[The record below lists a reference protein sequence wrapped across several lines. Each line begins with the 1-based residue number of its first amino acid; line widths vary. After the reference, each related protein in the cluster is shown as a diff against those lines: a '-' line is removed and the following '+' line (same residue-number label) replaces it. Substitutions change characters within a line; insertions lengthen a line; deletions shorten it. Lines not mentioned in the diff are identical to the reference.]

1 MLNAL
6 IRLSLRNRVLV
17 LVAALALCVYGLVTA
32 LGLPIDVLPDL
43 NRPTVTILI
52 ETPGL
57 APEEVE
63 VQVTYPIETVMN
75 GAAGV
80 VRVRSVSGI
89 GLSIVFVE
97 FDWDTDIRFN
107 RSSSTLPS

>member
-1 MLNAL
+1 MLKATV
-6 IRLSLRNRVLV
+6 RGSLNNRVLV
-17 LVAALALCVYGLVTA
+17 LVAALALCVYGVVTA
-32 LGLPIDVLPDL
+32 LNLPIDVLPDL

-52 ETPGL
+52 EARGL

-80 VRVRSVSGI
+80 VRVRSVS
-89 GLSIVFVE
+89 
-97 FDWDTDIRFN
+97 
-107 RSSSTLPS
+107 